1 MKKMLLGR
9 VGLCVDGPLLKLYN
23 FNFNYLIRT
32 NPITHI
38 PMVHED
44 GTQAGRALLIEI
56 LGYMCDYV
64 LRMHK
69 RMGTNTMAAVFN
81 VDYFPIRVHS
91 PDEPLLLLLLFYC
104 LYCTRGES

>member
-1 MKKMLLGR
+1 
-9 VGLCVDGPLLKLYN
+9 
-23 FNFNYLIRT
+23 
-32 NPITHI
+32 
-38 PMVHED
+38 MVHED

-81 VDYFPIRVHS
+81 VDYFPIRVHQS
-91 PDEPLLLLLLFYC
+91 TPQMSHYYYYYYYFIVYIVHEERVNFF
-104 LYCTRGES
+104 